1 MGRSTPSWIKRGGAF
16 VACDGSSHDGSSH
29 DGSSHDGSSRD
40 SSTRDGSTFDGRSS
54 RREKTQETSS
64 RFVLIFGLLFAFQPN
79 SEVMQPAT
87 CFHDQIPKFGT
98 TEADNVVNDSIPLD
112 IADNMFNT
120 NANG

>member
-1 MGRSTPSWIKRGGAF
+1 MEEAKCSIEQCDIFDFMAYHVGMTVLHPGGLWA
-16 VACDGSSHDGSSH
+16 
-29 DGSSHDGSSRD
+29 
-40 SSTRDGSTFDGRSS
+40 T
-54 RREKTQETSS
+54 EKTSS

-87 CFHDQIPKFGT
+87 CFHDHIPKFGA